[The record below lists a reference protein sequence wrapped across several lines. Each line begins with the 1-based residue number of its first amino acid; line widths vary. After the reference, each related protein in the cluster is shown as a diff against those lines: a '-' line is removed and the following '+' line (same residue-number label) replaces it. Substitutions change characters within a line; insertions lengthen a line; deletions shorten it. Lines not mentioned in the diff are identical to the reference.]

1 MVVKFLCDQM
11 LGTLAKWLRILG
23 FDVHFA
29 DMIEN
34 DDEIIERAKR
44 EGRVILT
51 RDKYLVQRAKK
62 ENICAVEIKS
72 TDLDEQIR
80 AVTLK
85 YPIDEDKILSR
96 CSVCN
101 NILVKIDKKEVKGKV
116 PDRVYNRHDEFWY
129 CENCGRIYWKG
140 THWDNMKSRI
150 EKVNNNGKLNGNA

>member
-1 MVVKFLCDQM
+1 MEVKFLCDQM

-23 FDVHFA
+23 FDVCFA
-29 DMIEN
+29 DRIES

-51 RDKYLVQRAKK
+51 RDKYLVRRAKR
-62 ENICAVEIKS
+62 ENISAVEIKS
-72 TDLDEQIR
+72 TDLDEQIK
-80 AVTLK
+80 VVISE
-85 YPIDEDKILSR
+85 YPIDENKILSR

-101 NILVKIDKKEVKGKV
+101 NILAKIDKEKVKGKV

-150 EKVNNNGKLNGNA
+150 EKVSSNGKTE